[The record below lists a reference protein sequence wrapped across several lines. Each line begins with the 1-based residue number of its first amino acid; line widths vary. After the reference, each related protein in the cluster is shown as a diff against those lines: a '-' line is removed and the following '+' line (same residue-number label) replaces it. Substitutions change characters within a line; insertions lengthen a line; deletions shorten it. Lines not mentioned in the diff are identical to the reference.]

1 MAGYPIIFGWEGNI
15 PDRWIVLSSLA
26 AKLSPSM
33 NRSFPSMDRPPW
45 SRSSQSCRPS
55 ALRSMLRGP
64 SGSYRTSPFL
74 SSICPSSWQDRL
86 VMSDSLESK
95 KRLDN
100 LAPETSFIAAD
111 AIKRAIVEIGESQ
124 EAVGQFPPGSVC
136 ILGGKGELLTLMV
149 DGICPVIIV

>member
-1 MAGYPIIFGWEGNI
+1 
-15 PDRWIVLSSLA
+15 
-26 AKLSPSM
+26 
-33 NRSFPSMDRPPW
+33 
-45 SRSSQSCRPS
+45 
-55 ALRSMLRGP
+55 
-64 SGSYRTSPFL
+64 
-74 SSICPSSWQDRL
+74 
-86 VMSDSLESK
+86 MSDSLESK

-149 DGICPVIIV
+149 DGICPVIIA